1 MTIKECIDIVD
12 NLKPNQYTIKE
23 KVMWLSFI
31 EAIII
36 NDVLKTHE
44 GYDGKY
50 DLFEGYSE
58 DKLSLP
64 LIVPSPYDRL
74 YTEYLKMKIDEANGE
89 TARYN
94 NSASMFNMYMTEYK
108 KHYNKTHMPLTG
120 GRRVSAP
127 NKVETHMVSLT
138 DAEYENIKRD
148 LTYIMTE
155 YFGNLFSEDKISDIV
170 NTFIKNNVAMLKGKD
185 GKDGVDGKDGINGN
199 DGKNGRDGAKGDK
212 GDKPILGV
220 DYFTDVDKANI
231 NKYIDEQTK
240 TIKSDVDGIQKSILN
255 EAHFRG
261 YLSTNDKIQVL
272 SATPN
277 DFAYSAESNTKW
289 VYDERNGWIN
299 TGIKVPDQLTPASD
313 SSPLIDGVASP
324 GSEESYARGDHRH
337 PTDTTRASVTAFNK
351 LESDVHPAIQL
362 FENQLIANKVYRNNA
377 DRDGNG
383 INIPVPVGEN
393 NTEVD
398 ISVHNQVLL
407 YLKTTALEAVTWAE
421 GLQFVDGKIPTIGV
435 GCYRVI
441 FEYNP
446 NSSAWVV
453 GVIQDGAV
461 S

>member
-12 NLKPNQYTIKE
+12 SLKPNQYTIRE

-58 DKLSLP
+58 DKLTLP
-64 LIVPSPYDRL
+64 LIVQNPYDRL
-74 YTEYLKMKIDEANGE
+74 YTEFLKMKIDEANGE

-94 NSASMFNMYMTEYK
+94 NSASMFNTYMTEYK
-108 KHYNKTHMPLTG
+108 KYYNKTHMPLSTTS
-120 GRRVSAP
+120 GRASVP
-127 NKVETHMVSLT
+127 NKVQTHMVSLT
-138 DAEYENIKRD
+138 DAEFESLKKE

-155 YFGNLFSEDKISDIV
+155 YFGKKFSEDTISDIV
-170 NTFIKNNVAMLKGKD
+170 VNFVNNNIAMLKGAD
-185 GKDGVDGKDGINGN
+185 GRDGINGKDGKDGING
-199 DGKNGRDGAKGDK
+199 KDGAKGDK

-220 DYFTDVDKANI
+220 DYFTEVDKAKI
-231 NKYIDEQTK
+231 TEYIDEQTE
-240 TIKSDVDGIQKSILN
+240 TIKSDVEGIQKSILN

-289 VYDERNGWIN
+289 VYDANNGWVN

-313 SSPLIDGVASP
+313 TSPLINGVASP
-324 GSEESYARGDHRH
+324 GSEEAYARGDHRH
-337 PTDTTRASVTAFNK
+337 PTDTTRASVTALNN
-351 LESDVHPAIQL
+351 LEADVHPTIL
-362 FENQLIANKVYRNNA
+362 TFDNQLITNKVYKNNSA
-377 DRDGNG
+377 NDGSG

-393 NTEVD
+393 NTAID
-398 ISVHNQVLL
+398 MSVHNQVML
-407 YLKTTALEAVTWAE
+407 YLRTTALEAVTWAE
-421 GLQFVDGKIPTIGV
+421 GLQFVGGNIPTIGI

-446 NSSAWVV
+446 NLNAWVV
-453 GVIQDGAV
+453 GVIEDGV
-461 S
+461 VN